1 MCSTNDAETGQLDG
15 SLIEHVAIT
24 LAEMFGRFRDPLVLG
39 LDDGAT
45 RAADQELPSMG
56 VIGVFA
62 GDEGPRGVQPM
73 HQTNLDQEIQTTI
86 DARRRDGGAVRP
98 NQINEVIGGDGPSRR
113 QQLAQ
118 HRAALRRE
126 SPTTRAA

>member
-1 MCSTNDAETGQLDG
+1 MCSTNDAETRQLDG

-45 RAADQELPSMG
+45 NAADPRMPSMG

-73 HQTNLDQEIQTTI
+73 HQTNLDQEVRAY
-86 DARRRDGGAVRP
+86 DRR
-98 NQINEVIGGDGPSRR
+98 
-113 QQLAQ
+113 
-118 HRAALRRE
+118 
-126 SPTTRAA
+126 SPA